1 MLEHEVIT
9 NHDRKICFYFKQ
21 KTASVLSQVKIFQ
34 FHLEIVFTFA
44 LVVEYIFRRRKCF
57 MKYYGSKRGCNLS
70 VMKVLWLLFPNCYYH
85 NVLTYLCSLKIS
97 SSFLLAFRVYSY
109 FHPSVGRCKAFSSSF
124 CLEQLLIIFLQCSYG
139 SKRAGT
145 WDFSHNVCVHL
156 YVCDWSSAQ
165 SLTFHF
171 NLDKLVNFNRLED
184 YRSSGK
190 YTKIISGQK
199 LLEQISVLRKVYL
212 FNLGYKYSGCNIRC
226 FFPGILNEKSF
237 HWIFHPIGKFHF
249 YYLPA

>member
-1 MLEHEVIT
+1 M
-9 NHDRKICFYFKQ
+9 
-21 KTASVLSQVKIFQ
+21 
-34 FHLEIVFTFA
+34 
-44 LVVEYIFRRRKCF
+44 
-57 MKYYGSKRGCNLS
+57 
-70 VMKVLWLLFPNCYYH
+70 
-85 NVLTYLCSLKIS
+85 TYLCSLKIS

-171 NLDKLVNFNRLED
+171 NLAKLVNFNRLED

-212 FNLGYKYSGCNIRC
+212 FNLGYKYSGCNIKC

-249 YYLPA
+249 IIYQPRHVVWQIVISILHFNWWKKRCRRFHSVLKHSLFRVCKRSFYSAFKQNF